1 MGAIDDLKQA
11 IADLQAQET
20 LVKDFV
26 ASILVR
32 ITDLEAA
39 VEASKNVDPA
49 IIQATADI
57 RQEIE
62 DLKNDIGAP
71 EA

>member
-1 MGAIDDLKQA
+1 MSAIDDLKQA
-11 IADLQAQET
+11 ITDLQTQET

-39 VEASKNVDPA
+39 VDKNGDPA
-49 IIQATADI
+49 LIQATADI